1 MYERIRVMA
10 EHFAKVGSN
19 LDNAVTAYNG
29 ALISL
34 ENRVLVTARKFKEE
48 WIKLQDSEVPQKG
61 NGKQFGSIQE
71 QVANIKARMVEFLAP
86 LI

>member
-1 MYERIRVMA
+1 MVSKHDLER
-10 EHFAKVGSN
+10 
-19 LDNAVTAYNG
+19 LDAIIL
-29 ALISL
+29 ALMCKKLSQDESQPAPL
-34 ENRVLVTARKFKEE
+34 RETARKFKEE
-48 WIKLQDSEVPQKG
+48 WIQLQDSEVPQKG